1 MLTFPLISHF
11 INDILRNKTMSKY
24 IGPEITLKFKKP
36 LIFSGIN
43 TGPIKYYGFSIDNE
57 KNLF

>member
-1 MLTFPLISHF
+1 
-11 INDILRNKTMSKY
+11 MSKY

-57 KNLF
+57 KNTF